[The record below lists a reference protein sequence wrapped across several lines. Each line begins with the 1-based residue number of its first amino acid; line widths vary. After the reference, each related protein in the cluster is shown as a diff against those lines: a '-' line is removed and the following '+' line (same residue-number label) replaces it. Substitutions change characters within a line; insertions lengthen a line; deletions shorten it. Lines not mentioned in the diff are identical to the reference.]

1 MTSGTGPI
9 DPALLDRFAGIVG
22 PAHALRSGAD
32 VAPHEREPR
41 GLFPGRTP
49 LVLKPGS
56 VEEVSRILTD
66 VAREELPEGPNGGI
80 SVSVRDED
88 GETILVGS
96 LDFQTEWRT

>member
-1 MTSGTGPI
+1 MRSYMPRYFFDLSNGDGLTRDEMGMTLPT
-9 DPALLDRFAGIVG
+9 DRDRLL
-22 PAHALRSGAD
+22 
-32 VAPHEREPR
+32 
-41 GLFPGRTP
+41 
-49 LVLKPGS
+49 K
-56 VEEVSRILTD
+56 EVSRILTD